1 MQIFLFFT
9 LRPVVLLNST
19 MSLIILKC
27 NILIFFNK
35 IIQSKYIGLLVYR
48 VSIVFALLRYA
59 STLRKKVPE
68 LLSL

>member
-9 LRPVVLLNST
+9 LRPVVSLNST

>member
-1 MQIFLFFT
+1 MQIFLVFT